1 MKRFLFL
8 CLVCFCTTIAVAQTS
23 IEKIERYTIL
33 SGLSNN
39 SITSIFQDK
48 RGFLW
53 IGTEWGLN
61 RFDGRA
67 YKQYL
72 TTGIGGLPNLSIYNI
87 TEDKD
92 GLLWIGTSGGICSF
106 NPLTEK
112 FITYSD
118 VAGKVFVD
126 KQNNI
131 WFYAA
136 KDFCLL
142 NTSTNKVEKF
152 QLSFQQ
158 KETKSNQYILSF
170 FEDSKNRFWIATS
183 LGAKQFNRATKKATS
198 YHFPEQNNIHLT
210 VNNCTTFFEDSKR
223 VLWAGTWGGG
233 LLKLNEKENKFE
245 QLKINYSAND
255 GVNTI
260 FSLQEIELNGERL
273 LMASTVAGLVLLNP
287 ETIANGSISA
297 KQVIKAGKQDNE
309 LLSDFLSEIYKDR
322 TNCYWIGS
330 NNGLHKIDL
339 QQQFFKWISLPD
351 VSAESNR
358 IFHTVEDFSQP
369 TKSVYLTTQQG
380 WWKMD
385 LSNFSVQPFSVPEK
399 HFDLLSN
406 LNRYIATDNGYWFT
420 SEKGFGFYNPKTQEV
435 KDLSQLIDPDNHKP
449 LRTVR
454 TGRILQDDKG
464 RIWLTHFRSGIKIV
478 NPATLQVTTLL
489 GLPNEKES
497 LYGKTVYD
505 FKKSSDGSIWVS
517 IDSLLY
523 QINQQDLSFKTYPNF
538 IATTDKQSISE
549 RCQPRI
555 LFDNQNRML
564 LINPRCILEFRN
576 QQLFQLFP
584 KKDLAN
590 ILIQKIEIDTQGN
603 YWVQTNNGFYKVS
616 ADFKKWT
623 NFTGN
628 SGINGMADI
637 TEVFKAKDNQFIV
650 ASAGR
655 VLHFKPTEVTANTQP
670 IPIVIT
676 SVKTNDTTY
685 HFPTIQNTTV
695 KITYTSSIETELSAL
710 GFCNEKENRIYYKL
724 QGWDNDWKEL
734 VNTSTIRYEQL
745 PSGKYTLYAK
755 AVNNAGIESKE
766 IASFNFYVKPPT
778 WKTWWFIS
786 ICTIVLIGAIYLL
799 YRYKLNQ
806 VVKEER
812 LRSKI
817 ATDLHDDIGST
828 LSSIS
833 FYTETIKQQTAE
845 KIPHLTPLLN
855 RMGETSREM
864 VGNMSDIVWA
874 INPTNDD
881 VKHLATRIQ
890 THAASLCSLKN
901 IVLHFQ
907 CDEAIYNLKLSM
919 EQRQNIF
926 LLFKEAINN
935 ALKYANCTEIIIR
948 LSKQNNLFVLLLKDN
963 GKGFILNEIEDGNG
977 LVNMQKRAKDI
988 GGSFFISSTSN
999 VGTTIEF
1006 SCSIT

>member
-1 MKRFLFL
+1 MKRFLFVWL
-8 CLVCFCTTIAVAQTS
+8 IYVSTTIAVAQTG

-33 SGLSNN
+33 NGLSNN

-72 TTGIGGLPNLSIYNI
+72 TTGINGLPNLSIYNI
-87 TEDKD
+87 TEDKN
-92 GLLWIGTSGGICSF
+92 GLLWVGTSSGICSF

-112 FITYSD
+112 FIHYSD

-136 KDFCLL
+136 KEFCLL
-142 NTSTNKVEKF
+142 NPLTKKVEKF
-152 QLSFQQ
+152 PLSFQQ

-183 LGAKQFNRATKKATS
+183 LGAKLFNRATNTFVS
-198 YHFPEQNNIHLT
+198 YHFPEQANIHLT
-210 VNNCTTFFEDSKR
+210 VNNSTTFFEDSKG

-233 LLKLNEKENKFE
+233 LLKLKEKENKFE
-245 QLKINYSAND
+245 QLKINYPAND

-287 ETIANGSISA
+287 ETAASGNVLA
-297 KQVIKAGKQDNE
+297 KQVIKAGKQDHE
-309 LLSDFLSEIYKDR
+309 LLSSYLSEIYKDKA
-322 TNCYWIGS
+322 NCYWIGS
-330 NNGLHKIDL
+330 NNGLHKIDV
-339 QQQFFKWISLPD
+339 QQQFFKWISLPAA
-351 VSAESNR
+351 AESNR
-358 IFHTVEDFSQP
+358 IFHTVEDFAQP
-369 TKSVYLTTQQG
+369 TKLVYLTTQQG

-385 LSNFSVQPFSVPEK
+385 LSNFSIQSFAIPEQ

-406 LNRYIATDNGYWFT
+406 LNRYIATDKGYWFT
-420 SEKGFGFYNPKTQEV
+420 SEKGFGFYNPQNQMV
-435 KDLSQLIDPDNHKP
+435 KDLTRLIEPDIQKP

-454 TGRILQDDKG
+454 TGRILKDDKG
-464 RIWLTHFRSGIKIV
+464 RIWLTHFRSGIKIY
-478 NPATLQVTTLL
+478 NPATQQVTTLL
-489 GLPNEKES
+489 GLPNEKET
-497 LYGKTVYD
+497 LYGKTIYD
-505 FKKSSDGSIWVS
+505 FKKSNDGSIWIS

-538 IATTDKQSISE
+538 IATNDKQSISE

-555 LFDNQNRML
+555 LFDHQNRML

-576 QQLFQLFP
+576 QQLYQLFP
-584 KKDLAN
+584 QKGLAN
-590 ILIQKIEIDTQGN
+590 ILIEKIEIDNQGN
-603 YWVQTNNGFYKVS
+603 FWIQTNNGFYKVS
-616 ADFKKWT
+616 ADFKKWI

-637 TEVFKAKDNQFIV
+637 IELFKTKDNQFFV
-650 ASAGR
+650 ASSGR
-655 VLHFKPTEVTANTQP
+655 VLHFKPTEVTVNTQP

-676 SVKTNDTTY
+676 SVKTKDTTY

-695 KITYTSSIETELSAL
+695 NIAYTSSIETELSAL
-710 GFCNEKENRIYYKL
+710 RFCNEKENRIYYKL
-724 QGWDNDWKEL
+724 QGWDDDWKEL
-734 VNTSTIRYEQL
+734 VNSSSIRYEQL
-745 PSGKYTLYAK
+745 PWGNYTLFAK
-755 AVNNAGIESKE
+755 AVNNAGVESTE
-766 IASFNFYVKPPT
+766 IASFNFYVQPPL
-778 WKTWWFIS
+778 WKTWWFIL
-786 ICTIVLIGAIYLL
+786 ICSIVLIGAIYLL

-890 THAASLCSLKN
+890 IHAASLCSLKN
-901 IVLHFQ
+901 IALQFQ
-907 CDEAIYNLKLSM
+907 CDEVIYHLKLSM

-926 LLFKEAINN
+926 LLFKEGLNN
-935 ALKYANCTEIIIR
+935 ALKYADCTEITIH
-948 LSKQNNLFVLLLKDN
+948 LNKQNNLFVLLLKDN
-963 GKGFILNEIEDGNG
+963 GKGFNVLETEDGNG
-977 LVNMQKRAKDI
+977 LLNMQKRAKDI
-988 GGSFFISSTSN
+988 GGSFSISSTCN

-1006 SCSIT
+1006 SCNIT

>member
-1 MKRFLFL
+1 MNRLL
-8 CLVCFCTTIAVAQTS
+8 LVLVVCSCCVLIAAQTG
-23 IEKIERYTIL
+23 IEKIERYTIVN
-33 SGLSNN
+33 GLSNN
-39 SITSIFQDK
+39 SITSLFQDK

-72 TTGIGGLPNLSIYNI
+72 TTGIGGLPNLNIYNI

-118 VAGKVFVD
+118 IAGKVFVD

-152 QLSFQQ
+152 PLSFQQ

-183 LGAKQFNRATKKATS
+183 LGAKQFNRTTKTAVS
-198 YHFPEQNNIHLT
+198 YHFPEQENNHLT
-210 VNNCTTFFEDSKR
+210 VNNSTTFFEDSKGI
-223 VLWAGTWGGG
+223 LWAGTWGGG
-233 LLKLNEKENKFE
+233 LLRFNEKENKFE
-245 QLKINYSAND
+245 QFKINYSAND

-273 LMASTVAGLVLLNP
+273 LMASTVAGLVLFYP
-287 ETIANGSISA
+287 ESIANGSA
-297 KQVIKAGKQDNE
+297 FVKQVIKAGKQENE
-309 LLSDFLSEIYKDR
+309 LLSSFLSEIYKDR

-351 VSAESNR
+351 AARSNR
-358 IFHTVEDFSQP
+358 IFHSVEDFAQP

-385 LSNFSVQPFSVPEK
+385 LSNFSVQPFTVPEK

-406 LNRYIATDNGYWFT
+406 LNRYIATDKGYWFT

-435 KDLSQLIDPDNHKP
+435 KDYTRLIEPDIYKP
-449 LRTVR
+449 IRTVR
-454 TGRILQDDKG
+454 TGRILEDDKG

-478 NPATLQVTTLL
+478 DPATEQVTSLL

-497 LYGKTVYD
+497 MYGKTVYD
-505 FKKSSDGSIWVS
+505 FKKSADGSIWVS

-538 IATTDKQSISE
+538 IASADKQNITE

-584 KKDLAN
+584 QKGLAN
-590 ILIQKIEIDTQGN
+590 ILIQKIEIDTQGS
-603 YWVQTNNGFYKVS
+603 YWIQTNNGFYKVS

-637 TEVFKAKDNQFIV
+637 TEIFKAKGNKFIV
-650 ASAGR
+650 ASLGG
-655 VLHFKPTEVTANTQP
+655 VIHFKPSEVTVSTQP
-670 IPIVIT
+670 FPIVIT
-676 SVKTNDTTY
+676 SVKTKDTNY
-685 HFPTIQNTTV
+685 FFPTLQNTTV
-695 KITYTSSIETELSAL
+695 NIAHTSSIETELSAL

-724 QGWDNDWKEL
+724 EGWDDDWKEL
-734 VNTSTIRYEQL
+734 MNSSSIRYEQL
-745 PSGKYTLYAK
+745 PSGNYTLFAK

-766 IASFNFYVKPPT
+766 ITSFNFYVQPPL
-778 WKTWWFIS
+778 WKTWWFIL
-786 ICTIVLIGAIYLL
+786 ICSIVLVGAIYLL

-845 KIPHLTPLLN
+845 TIPHLTPMLN
-855 RMGETSREM
+855 KMGESSREM

-874 INPTNDD
+874 INPANDD
-881 VKHLATRIQ
+881 VKHLASRIQ
-890 THAASLCSLKN
+890 AHAATLCSLKN
-901 IVLHFQ
+901 IQLQFE
-907 CDEAIYNLKLSM
+907 CNEEMYSLKLSM

-935 ALKYANCTEIIIR
+935 ALKYAECSIITVQLR
-948 LSKQNNLFVLLLKDN
+948 KQKEQLFLLIKDN
-963 GKGFILNEIEDGNG
+963 GIGFDKEIVEDGNG
-977 LVNMQKRAKDI
+977 LINMQKRAKDI
-988 GGSFFISSTSN
+988 GGNCSIQSTQGN
-999 VGTTIEF
+999 GTIVEF
-1006 SCSIT
+1006 TCSIT